1 MRFLIR
7 ALSGLFLMAL
17 TVGLLAV
24 AGYTVKSSID
34 ERLSRESRPAAA
46 RERVFAANVIR
57 IEAGTIVPEM
67 TAFGA
72 IEARRS
78 LELRAPAAGR
88 ILDLAENFEDGAP
101 VAAGDVLV
109 RLDPANAQS
118 DLDLARAALEEAR
131 AAEADALRAVELAR
145 DDLALAERQSE
156 LRARAFARQSEIAE
170 RGLATTA
177 ELEAAE
183 LAAASA
189 AAAVLARRQSLAQA
203 ESRRDSA
210 GIALARQG
218 ITLAEAERRLADTV
232 IRAGF
237 DGALSGV
244 SAVEG
249 GLVSNNERLGL
260 LIDPA
265 ALEVSFRLSTAQFV
279 RLLDAG
285 GRLVPAEVR
294 VALDVLGAE
303 IVAAGRISRVG
314 AAVGEGQTGRLVYA
328 ALDAAPGFRPGDF
341 VTVTIA
347 EPPLEGVARVPATAV
362 GDDGSVLALGP
373 DDRLEEVRV
382 LALRRQQDDVL
393 ISAAELA
400 GREIVAERS
409 PLLGAGIKVRPLRPG
424 AGADA
429 PAASPAASTAAS
441 TAAGAGADAG
451 APAAQAAAS
460 EPEFVELTPERREAL
475 IALVEG
481 NARMPAEAKARVIA
495 QLRQDRVPAR
505 VVARL
510 EERSGG

>member
-17 TVGLLAV
+17 TVGLLAL

-34 ERLSRESRPAAA
+34 ERLARESRPAAA

-57 IEAGTIVPEM
+57 IEPATIVPEM

-101 VAAGDVLV
+101 VAAGEVLV
-109 RLDPANAQS
+109 RLDPADAQA

-145 DDLALAERQSE
+145 DDLALSERQSE

-170 RGLATTA
+170 RGLATA
-177 ELEAAE
+177 ADLETAE

-189 AAAVLARRQSLAQA
+189 AAAALARRQSLAQA
-203 ESRRDSA
+203 ESRRASA
-210 GIALARQG
+210 ANALARQA

-265 ALEVSFRLSTAQFV
+265 ALEVSFRVSTAQFV

-285 GRLVPAEVR
+285 GQIVPAEVR
-294 VALDVLGAE
+294 VPLDVLGAE

-362 GDDGSVLALGP
+362 GDDGMVLVLGP
-373 DDRLEEVRV
+373 EDRLEEVRV
-382 LALRRQQDDVL
+382 VQLRRQQDDVL
-393 ISAAELA
+393 IAAQGLA

-429 PAASPAASTAAS
+429 PAGAPPDAR
-441 TAAGAGADAG
+441 AGGG
-451 APAAQAAAS
+451 APAAQAAAAD
-460 EPEFVELTPERREAL
+460 PDFVELTPERREAL